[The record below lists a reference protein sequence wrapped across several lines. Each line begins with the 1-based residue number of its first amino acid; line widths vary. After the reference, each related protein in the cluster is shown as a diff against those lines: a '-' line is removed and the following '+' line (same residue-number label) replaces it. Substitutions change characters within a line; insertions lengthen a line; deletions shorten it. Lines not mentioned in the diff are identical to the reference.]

1 LNTTKNTKGF
11 HTKNKHNGK
20 YDFKALIKSNPD
32 LTPFVSLT
40 EFGTESIDFSD
51 PEAVKML
58 NKALLL
64 HFYGLKNWD
73 IPKGFLC
80 PPIPGRAEYIHQV
93 ADVIEEMYGTIQ
105 TKHKI
110 NILDIGVGANCIYPI
125 IGVSEYDWRF
135 VGSDIDKEALGA
147 AKTNVNWNQKLR
159 ENVEIRLQSSKRA
172 IFKNIIRAGERFDVT
187 ICNPPFH
194 SSREEALQGAV
205 RKNKNLGTD
214 TTEKPVLNFGGVNTE
229 LWCEGGELAFISNMI
244 YESVHFKHQV
254 KWFSTLVS
262 KKDNLKPLFVHL
274 KKVKAT
280 YKIVEMQ
287 HGNKVSRILF
297 WTFKEEK
304 LDL

>member
-1 LNTTKNTKGF
+1 MNTTKSTKGF
-11 HTKNKHNGK
+11 HPKNKHNGK

-32 LTPFVSLT
+32 LKPFVGLN
-40 EFGTESIDFSD
+40 EFGTESIDFSN

-73 IPKGFLC
+73 IPKNFLC

-125 IGVSEYDWRF
+125 IGVAEYDWRF
-135 VGSDIDKEALGA
+135 VGSEIDKEAYSA
-147 AKTNVNWNQKLR
+147 AKTNINWNQKLR
-159 ENVEIRLQSSKRA
+159 ENVEIRMQSSKRS
-172 IFKNIIRAGERFDVT
+172 IFKNIIRAGERYDVT

-194 SSREEALQGAV
+194 SSKEEALQGTI
-205 RKNKNLGTD
+205 RKNKNLGLESN
-214 TTEKPVLNFGGVNTE
+214 EKPVLNFGGVNNE
-229 LWCEGGELAFISNMI
+229 LWCDGGELAFISNMI

-304 LDL
+304 KE

>member
-1 LNTTKNTKGF
+1 MNTTKSTKGF
-11 HTKNKHNGK
+11 HPKNKHNGK

-32 LTPFVSLT
+32 LKPFVSLT
-40 EFGTESIDFSD
+40 EFGSESIDFSN

-73 IPKGFLC
+73 IPQGFLC

-93 ADVIEEMYGTIQ
+93 ADVIEELYGTIQ

-125 IGVSEYDWRF
+125 IGVAEYDWRF
-135 VGSDIDKEALGA
+135 VGSEVDKEAFGA

-159 ENVEIRLQSSKRA
+159 ENVEIRLQNSKRA
-172 IFKNIIRAGERFDVT
+172 IFKNIIRAGERYDVT

-194 SSREEALQGAV
+194 SSKEEALQGTV
-205 RKNKNLGTD
+205 RKNKNLGVAP
-214 TTEKPVLNFGGVNTE
+214 TEKPVLNFGGVNTE
-229 LWCEGGELAFISNMI
+229 LWCDGGELAFISNMI
-244 YESVHFKHQV
+244 YESVHFKYQV

-297 WTFKEEK
+297 WNFKEDKIE
-304 LDL
+304 